1 MSRDSRPVDPADRE
15 LAQAADA
22 VLDAVGQLRKVRQA
36 HLRNRSESPRAYSAA
51 LTALMASYATYE
63 RAKARVKT

>member
-15 LAQAADA
+15 LAQAEDA
-22 VLDAVGQLRKVRQA
+22 VLDAVGELRKERQA
-36 HLRNRSESPRAYSAA
+36 HLLGRGDPRAYSGDNR
-51 LTALMASYATYE
+51 SHE